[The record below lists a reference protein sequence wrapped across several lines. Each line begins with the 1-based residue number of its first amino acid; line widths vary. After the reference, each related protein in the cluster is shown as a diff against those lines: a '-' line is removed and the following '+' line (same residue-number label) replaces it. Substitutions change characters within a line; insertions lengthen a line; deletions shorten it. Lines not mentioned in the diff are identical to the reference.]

1 MISGAGLSS
10 LAHQLGIPDEEV
22 RAIRSKYKS
31 PQVQAK
37 EMLDKWKEREG
48 RRATTS
54 RLERMLH
61 DCGLTEATRRY
72 GNDACSFY

>member
-22 RAIRSKYKS
+22 RAIRSRHKS
-31 PQVQAK
+31 PQGQAK

-48 RRATTS
+48 RRTTAS

-72 GNDACSFY
+72 GNDTCSFY

>member
-10 LAHQLGIPDEEV
+10 LAHQLDIPDEEV

-48 RRATTS
+48 RRATAS
-54 RLERMLH
+54 KLERMLH

-72 GNDACSFY
+72 SNDACSFY

>member
-1 MISGAGLSS
+1 MISADGLSS
-10 LAHQLGIPDEEV
+10 LAYQLGIPDEEV

-31 PQVQAK
+31 PQGQAK

-48 RRATTS
+48 RRATAS
-54 RLERMLH
+54 RLEQMLH
-61 DCGLTEATRRY
+61 HWGLTEATRRY